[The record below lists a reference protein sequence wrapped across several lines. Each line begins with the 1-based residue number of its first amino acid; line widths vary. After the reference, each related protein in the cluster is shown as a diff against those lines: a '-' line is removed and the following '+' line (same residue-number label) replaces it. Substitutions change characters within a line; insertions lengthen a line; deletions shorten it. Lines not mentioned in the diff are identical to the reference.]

1 MAKRNR
7 ATPVLLSYVCFGILS
22 PKLLSLGIHIL
33 SSTAQWRSSHGGFSF
48 VIQRSEAI
56 HKSTQGSESS
66 LDKHPNMCTTYPL
79 INRYSTLNEKHGLIL
94 GVFEGKLRSLV

>member
-33 SSTAQWRSSHGGFSF
+33 SSTAQWRSSHAGFSF